1 MPVDYSGPPVSPSE
15 NHTPTP
21 SRPPVKVPPWV
32 LGLIG
37 LFLVVGLFF
46 FLRPGISSSGSFS
59 ASGETQDNSFIT
71 PTAAPTPT
79 PIPVVAQDGCL
90 PQIIGRQTVAQACVS
105 NPTPRQ
111 YASVTVYARLIV
123 DGQIV
128 PGIRMDAGWDFKYLD
143 TTCRGLAYSS
153 KGVTS
158 CTIDIENATKDY
170 TVMIDVKLTSNGN
183 IYNTTTSFT
192 TEPEAIVQPV
202 ASPTKVALPAQVA
215 QAKSTPIPIPPTATP
230 VPAKPALNPQV
241 ELPCIGLE
249 KFSLTY
255 GAYRDN
261 LGQKAC
267 LEGIISSAG
276 ARIPAGAVHITFTGY
291 ADIEGIIPADLRV
304 RFDKNFIEKL
314 RNKKVRLHGTFGLS
328 SLVKVPI
335 LTVELPEQIEVLP

>member
-15 NHTPTP
+15 NHAPHP
-21 SRPPVKVPPWV
+21 PRPPVKVPLWV

-37 LFLVVGLFF
+37 LVIVVGLFL
-46 FLRPGISSSGSFS
+46 FLRSGISSNGSFS
-59 ASGETQDNSFIT
+59 ASGETEDNSFIT
-71 PTAAPTPT
+71 PTAVPTST
-79 PIPVVAQDGCL
+79 PIPVVAADGCL

-111 YASVTVYARLIV
+111 YSSITLYARLIV
-123 DGQIV
+123 NGQVV
-128 PGIRMDAGWDFKYLD
+128 PGVRMDAGWDFKYLD
-143 TTCRGLAYSS
+143 TTCRGLADSS

-158 CTIDIENATKDY
+158 CTIDIKNATKDY

-183 IYNTTTSFT
+183 VYNTTTSFT
-192 TEPEAIVQPV
+192 TEPEATVQPV
-202 ASPTKVALPAQVA
+202 ASLATTALPALAAPV
-215 QAKSTPIPIPPTATP
+215 KSTSIPPTVTP
-230 VPAKPALNPQV
+230 LSAKPARNPQV

-267 LEGIISSAG
+267 LEGIINSAG
-276 ARIPAGAVHITFTGY
+276 ARIPGGAVHITFSGY

-335 LTVELPEQIEVLP
+335 LTVELPEQIEVLS

>member
-1 MPVDYSGPPVSPSE
+1 
-15 NHTPTP
+15 
-21 SRPPVKVPPWV
+21 
-32 LGLIG
+32 
-37 LFLVVGLFF
+37 
-46 FLRPGISSSGSFS
+46 
-59 ASGETQDNSFIT
+59 
-71 PTAAPTPT
+71 
-79 PIPVVAQDGCL
+79 
-90 PQIIGRQTVAQACVS
+90 
-105 NPTPRQ
+105 
-111 YASVTVYARLIV
+111 
-123 DGQIV
+123 
-128 PGIRMDAGWDFKYLD
+128 MDAAWDFKYLD
-143 TTCRGLAYSS
+143 TTCRGLADSL

-170 TVMIDVKLTSNGN
+170 TVMIDVKLTANGN
-183 IYNTTTSFT
+183 VYNTTTSFT
-192 TEPEAIVQPV
+192 TEPEATVQPV
-202 ASPTKVALPAQVA
+202 TPAPKATLPNQAA
-215 QAKSTPIPIPPTATP
+215 PAKSTPVPPTTTL

-267 LEGIISSAG
+267 LEGIINSAG
-276 ARIPAGAVHITFTGY
+276 ARIPGGAVHISFTGY